1 MSILAKILERKQHG
15 SPRKSQSEHKSFF
28 DFLQEAAVEIDG
40 LIRENSNWYSELPY
54 RAPMGREE
62 ARELEIEKRAIWR
75 RVIYDAKRSK
85 LAALKW
91 DSSRDDKVCEH
102 CGQHEGKVFFLNEYE
117 ELNKIVMHVGC
128 RCNLMPVRDP
138 DAEKS

>member
-40 LIRENSNWYSELPY
+40 LIRENPNWYSELPY
-54 RAPMGREE
+54 KAPMGREE

-102 CGQHEGKVFFLNEYE
+102 CGQHEGKVFFA
-117 ELNKIVMHVGC
+117 H
-128 RCNLMPVRDP
+128 NLVFPARVDGDVVCLR
-138 DAEKS
+138 EKLLFGDVFYF